1 VARRRPGLAARR
13 AAPDA
18 GRAMTFA
25 RTLMIYVAR
34 RFATMTVAMLAAL
47 AGLVA
52 LFDLME
58 LLRRA
63 ATRQDATFALVGQ
76 IAALRLPFVA
86 MQILPFAILLGGIIA
101 FWRLTRSSELVVAR
115 AAGIS
120 AWGFLAGP
128 VGVAVLLGAVATA
141 AISPLSSAMLARAE
155 RLDSQFLRNTSGI
168 SALAGGRLWL
178 RQADAGIDPRGV
190 AILSGRPVALRDLRP
205 GEAFRL
211 DDVSV
216 WRLSA
221 EDRPLARVE
230 APSAVLAAGR
240 WIIADAVVFGA
251 DRLPAPAQ
259 RLEFPTDLTPARI
272 QDSFA
277 SPDTLSFWALP
288 DFIQVLENAGFSAV
302 RHRLHF
308 QSLLALPLLAAAM
321 ALLAAGFSMRSSRR
335 GGVGQMIGGGVAA
348 GFALFVVDRITG
360 EFGEAGTLPV
370 IFAAWAPAGAGF
382 LLATALLLH
391 LEDG

>member
-1 VARRRPGLAARR
+1 
-13 AAPDA
+13 
-18 GRAMTFA
+18 MTFA
-25 RTLMIYVAR
+25 RTLTFYVSR
-34 RFATMTVAMLAAL
+34 RFAAMTLAMLAAL

-52 LFDLME
+52 LFDLIE

-63 ATRQDATFALVGQ
+63 ATRQDATFAIVAE

-115 AAGIS
+115 AAGVS

-128 VGVAVLLGAVATA
+128 VLVAVLLGAAAPT
-141 AISPLSSAMLARAE
+141 AISPLSAAMFARAE
-155 RLDSQFLRNTSGI
+155 RLDQQFLRNVGGI

-178 RQADAGIDPRGV
+178 RQSDAALDPRGV
-190 AILSGRPVALRDLRP
+190 AILSGRPVAPRDLRP

-211 DDVSV
+211 DGVTL

-221 EDRPLARVE
+221 DDRPLVRVE
-230 APSAVLAAGR
+230 AREALLRPGR
-240 WIIADAVVFGA
+240 WVLSDAIVFGQ
-251 DRLPAPAQ
+251 DRIPATPG
-259 RLEFPTDLTPARI
+259 RLDLPTDLTPGRI
-272 QDSFA
+272 EGSFA

-288 DFIQVLENAGFSAV
+288 EFIKVLEQAGFSAV
-302 RHRLHF
+302 RHRLQF

-321 ALLAAGFSMRSSRR
+321 ALLAAGFSMRSTRR
-335 GGVGQMIGGGVAA
+335 GGVAQMIAGGVTA
-348 GFALFVVDRITG
+348 GFALFVIDKVTG

-370 IFAAWAPAGAGF
+370 VFAAWAPAGAGF